1 MCRRRPRPI
10 QVVMRSADATS
21 CSAPPTPR
29 RRRWSLRRRD
39 RRVAV
44 DDNVVIADEAGYAWW
59 AGRDHLE
66 QVPTRHERDPGPGA
80 FAEATAFAAADPG
93 QDPEGEPSG
102 WTAANEAEQT
112 WNEDSLYE
120 WAAGTHHVV
129 DDSDESGEGTPAAW
143 LVLGLTA
150 DTGWPEV
157 ARRHRILAK
166 RYHPDLHAGSD
177 EGARRRAEERMA
189 EINTAFDELSNL
201 YGRRRGA

>member
-1 MCRRRPRPI
+1 M
-10 QVVMRSADATS
+10 
-21 CSAPPTPR
+21 
-29 RRRWSLRRRD
+29 
-39 RRVAV
+39 
-44 DDNVVIADEAGYAWW
+44 VIGDEAGHDWW

-66 QVPTRHERDPGPGA
+66 QVPTRHEPDPGPDA
-80 FAEATAFAAADPG
+80 FASTAAFASADRESEQAG
-93 QDPEGEPSG
+93 R
-102 WTAANEAEQT
+102 TAANVTGQT

-129 DDSDESGEGTPAAW
+129 DDSAGSDESGEGTPAAW

-150 DTGWPEV
+150 DAGWPEV

-189 EINTAFDELSNL
+189 EINAAFDELSSL
-201 YGRRRGA
+201 YGKRRGA